1 MRLRLVPAEVLRS
14 ESGQKLPK
22 SAHELRTAVSALQP
36 WITEM
41 EYKGIRY
48 DVLQTANPTG
58 WKWTVWLDERRT
70 KTGVC
75 FSRATAII
83 FAEHAI
89 EKIMKRSGRRLA
101 QVLKSL
107 EARSGAH

>member
-1 MRLRLVPAEVLRS
+1 
-14 ESGQKLPK
+14 
-22 SAHELRTAVSALQP
+22 
-36 WITEM
+36 M

>member
-1 MRLRLVPAEVLRS
+1 
-14 ESGQKLPK
+14 
-22 SAHELRTAVSALQP
+22 
-36 WITEM
+36 M

-70 KTGVC
+70 KSGVS
-75 FSRATAII
+75 FSRATAIL

-89 EKIMKRSGRRLA
+89 EKIVKRSARARQAL
-101 QVLKSL
+101 VLNSL
-107 EARSGAH
+107 DARNGAH